1 MYLKK
6 TKKSSLTRYTISV
19 LKVLAFI
26 LFVFCFYQ
34 ACKITTP

>member
-6 TKKSSLTRYTISV
+6 INKSSARQFAYAL
-19 LKVLAFI
+19 LKFLAFA
-26 LFVFCFYQ
+26 LFIFCFYQ